1 MGAPG
6 QQQPQDIAQIVP
18 GVGDEGDRVRQ
29 HAENDLRDHERD
41 VEHGRDGEGSA
52 EIRRRVAVAMVVIV
66 MAVVVPVVTVV
77 VIVVVIMV
85 RMIMIE
91 VRV

>member
-52 EIRRRVAVAMVVIV
+52 EIRRRVAVAVIV
-66 MAVVVPVVTVV
+66 VAGVVPVMMVV

>member
-52 EIRRRVAVAMVVIV
+52 EIRRRVAVAVIV
-66 MAVVVPVVTVV
+66 VAVVVPVMMVV